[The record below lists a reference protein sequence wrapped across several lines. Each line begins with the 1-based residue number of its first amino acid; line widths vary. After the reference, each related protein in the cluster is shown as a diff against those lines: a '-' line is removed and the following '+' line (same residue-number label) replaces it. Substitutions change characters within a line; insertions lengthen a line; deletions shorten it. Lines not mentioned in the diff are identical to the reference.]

1 MLTLLTALPPE
12 PGEGVPFSP
21 LDYGAVCTLS
31 ALACSGEAGGVWG
44 QTDSSG
50 RLTALISSR
59 FLSLAAG
66 VGPEEREEREEREE
80 LRLFLAGLSSPLL
93 CLPDA
98 ADFLGLPG
106 QEDKLLLCRALAP
119 GEAPAPPPGDCPS
132 GELWAFLRGIF
143 PACPDLEPF
152 RAALFA
158 GRRSGHRLT
167 LVSRDNAG
175 GIIACAEMTHCHGG
189 TAILENIAVSPA
201 CRGKGLGREI
211 TEALCRQLAGRG
223 IRRALAACTPAL
235 RPFYQ
240 GMGFA
245 PCGGLVSVPP
255 HQTKQN
261 KE

>member
-31 ALACSGEAGGVWG
+31 ALASHRETGDVWG
-44 QTDSSG
+44 QTDGSG
-50 RLTALISSR
+50 RLTALISAR

-66 VGPEEREEREEREE
+66 AGLEEREE

-106 QEDKLLLCRALAP
+106 EEDKLLLCRALAP
-119 GEAPAPPPGDCPS
+119 EEAPAPPPDDCPS

-143 PACPDLEPF
+143 PACPELTPF

-167 LVSRDNAG
+167 LVSRDDAG

-201 CRGKGLGREI
+201 HRGKGLGRAL
-211 TEALCRQLAGRG
+211 TEALCGQLAGRG

-235 RPFYQ
+235 RPFYE

-245 PCGGLVSVPP
+245 PCGRLVSVPP
-255 HQTKQN
+255 YQTKQN